1 MLSSGRVLTIIG
13 AGGIIAGSL
22 ALAHDGV
29 KNAAVMARMHGM
41 SEIAAQMKAIGDM
54 AKGETTFDAAQARA
68 AVASIAEH
76 AGAVPGLFEAPETDP
91 KSEAL
96 PVIWEKFG
104 DFTGKALDLQVI
116 HGWPQIT
123 GSSDGGRKPLGND
136 LKIQRFPGEIAKLL
150 PN

>member
-1 MLSSGRVLTIIG
+1 MLSSGRVLTIIV
-13 AGGIIAGSL
+13 AGGIIVGSL

-41 SEIAAQMKAIGDM
+41 SEIAEQMKAIGKM

-96 PVIWEKFG
+96 PVIWEKFD
-104 DFTGKALDLQVI
+104 DFTAKALDLQVI
-116 HGWPQIT
+116 AQGLSTSIT
-123 GSSDGGRKPLGND
+123 TADDLGPAMNDLGNNC
-136 LKIQRFPGEIAKLL
+136 KSCHRAYRK
-150 PN
+150 